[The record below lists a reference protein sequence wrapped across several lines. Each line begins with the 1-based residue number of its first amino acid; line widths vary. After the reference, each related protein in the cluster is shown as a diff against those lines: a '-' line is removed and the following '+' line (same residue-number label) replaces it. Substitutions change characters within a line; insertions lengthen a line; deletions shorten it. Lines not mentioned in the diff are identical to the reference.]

1 MVFKQC
7 QLIRFKVVYSFVKSE
22 FMFTLQFESQIPPYY
37 TAHYIAA
44 SLLKLHNTPTVFNF
58 SLRSIIFF
66 HAPLPQENFFPGTDF
81 YFNFSFFVQNQ
92 NLISLKWYSREF
104 IVFNDPAKQGG
115 IDRALWAVK
124 FIYSEKATKFCEI
137 FTLFWSYVVPVKSK
151 VKISQNFVAFSDYM
165 NFTRRGAVAWF
176 FLFSLL

>member
-1 MVFKQC
+1 MNCWNIISFFKWKNEYTYFNQYETGVQSLRSFVRFQLSMLCLMVFKKC
-7 QLIRFKVVYSFVKSE
+7 QLIRFKVVYSFVKLE

-58 SLRSIIFF
+58 SLRSIFF

-92 NLISLKWYSREF
+92 NFISLKWYSREL
-104 IVFNDPAKQGG
+104 IVFND
-115 IDRALWAVK
+115 
-124 FIYSEKATKFCEI
+124 KAR
-137 FTLFWSYVVPVKSK
+137 W
-151 VKISQNFVAFSDYM
+151 N
-165 NFTRRGAVAWF
+165 W
-176 FLFSLL
+176 